1 MLYVGIDV
9 HKEESQICILED
21 KRVRQLRI
29 KTTKQRLEAVFG
41 QMERSRLLLESST
54 ESEWVA
60 RCLESLGHEVIVADP
75 NFAAM
80 YATRSRRVKT
90 DQRDAQTLAEACRL
104 GRTVQRIESA
114 MNGDLS
120 GSSCRCGRRWLRRG
134 PSTSRRCAP
143 CCGGKESGSP
153 AAAPSALSSGWTECL
168 CPSRCGPSS
177 SRSWPCC
184 AR

>member
-9 HKEESQICILED
+9 HKEESQICILEED

-90 DQRDAQTLAEACRL
+90 DQR
-104 GRTVQRIESA
+104 G
-114 MNGDLS
+114 
-120 GSSCRCGRRWLRRG
+120 
-134 PSTSRRCAP
+134 
-143 CCGGKESGSP
+143 CGGKGSESLV
-153 AAAPSALSSGWTECL
+153 AAPSASSSGWTRWP
-168 CPSRCGPSS
+168 CPSRCGAVS